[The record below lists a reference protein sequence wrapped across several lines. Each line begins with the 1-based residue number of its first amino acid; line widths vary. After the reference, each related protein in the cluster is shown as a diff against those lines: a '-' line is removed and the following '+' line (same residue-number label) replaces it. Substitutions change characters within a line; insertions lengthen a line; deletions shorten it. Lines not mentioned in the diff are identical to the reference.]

1 MVFVHWRCDPSILL
15 PDVSV
20 VKLDASSPHLFAE
33 VVLARIFFCL
43 GARLARDVCA
53 LPSHLCRRLAQLCRY
68 LFGLLTHRA
77 FRDDN
82 FCAQK
87 YGEDWEKYKQKV
99 PYMIIPG
106 IF

>member
-1 MVFVHWRCDPSILL
+1 MSLFSLEFAPERTRLVNLPS
-15 PDVSV
+15 
-20 VKLDASSPHLFAE
+20 
-33 VVLARIFFCL
+33 
-43 GARLARDVCA
+43 CA
-53 LPSHLCRRLAQLCRY
+53 LCLEQICRY